1 MDIDVEGLRHIA
13 LTFAIL
19 LILSLVAAGLL
30 LILARRRLRHLNLP
44 AYADFFTTLRAVPF
58 SLVLFLDLLDFGLD
72 IFAAPVAWVVL
83 GRLGLKGLRGVT
95 IVEEL
100 IPGTQLIPTMTATWV
115 LVRIYDR
122 LGGKAADSLPQ
133 EHPTNQ
139 SP

>member
-1 MDIDVEGLRHIA
+1 MEIDIEGLRRIA

-19 LILSLVAAGLL
+19 MLLSLVAAALL

-72 IFAAPVAWVVL
+72 FLSVPVAWVAL
-83 GRLGLKGLRGVT
+83 GKLGLQGLRGVT
-95 IVEEL
+95 LVEEI
-100 IPGTQLIPTMTATWV
+100 IPGTQLLPTMTAAWL

-122 LGGKAADSLPQ
+122 LGGAPGGRLQNEK
-133 EHPTNQ
+133 T
-139 SP
+139 